1 VSQCRRSSRAQQL
14 ISPGCQGIARR
25 KKWRFFTGRRQR
37 LPGAKTD
44 EHASRHGL
52 HLESAICLLTEIVRT
67 MIPGGLSCR
76 AQSALAYAD
85 RRIESGER
93 RPDVVEFVAVAKA
106 LKVIF
111 LRYLLSGDRGIVD
124 PRPARRARELAF
136 GRAVGMPSRSPA
148 SDARVLCST
157 TASAVSAS
165 SVRCRACGCQSG
177 LIGVGRELG
186 VCRSTSTAAQS
197 TWSALQCRVIQIVRA
212 APDRC
217 HAIERRS
224 FRCCTL

>member
-93 RPDVVEFVAVAKA
+93 RPDVVEFVPVAKA

-124 PRPARRARELAF
+124 PSGTARPRVGVRPSGWNAESVPSF
-136 GRAVGMPSRSPA
+136 GRLGSVF
-148 SDARVLCST
+148 DD
-157 TASAVSAS
+157 
-165 SVRCRACGCQSG
+165 SVR
-177 LIGVGRELG
+177 GVGEFGPVPCLRMSVGADRGRAGTGCLPEHVDG
-186 VCRSTSTAAQS
+186 
-197 TWSALQCRVIQIVRA
+197 SAEHLVGAPVSCD
-212 APDRC
+212 PDRQGG
-217 HAIERRS
+217 A
-224 FRCCTL
+224 